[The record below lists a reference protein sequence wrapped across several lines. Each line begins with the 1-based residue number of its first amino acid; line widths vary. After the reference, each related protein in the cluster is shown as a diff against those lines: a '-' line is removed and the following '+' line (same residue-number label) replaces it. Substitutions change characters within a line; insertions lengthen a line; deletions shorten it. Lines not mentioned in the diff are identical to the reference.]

1 MNKLNNL
8 KVIRYFLDSSYFK
21 LGIISGLCFL
31 VDLSIFYFLILKIS
45 IFSANVI
52 SSSIAIILDYVI
64 ATRKV
69 FEDNYKRKFK
79 VVVFITYLIYSIF
92 LIYLSSYLVEV
103 FYRILGNA
111 IYSKFIVIPITFTL
125 YWLFYK
131 ILFNTKKL
139 K

>member
-1 MNKLNNL
+1 MNKLNKL

-45 IFSANVI
+45 VFSANVI

-79 VVVFITYLIYSIF
+79 VVVFATYLIYSIF

-139 K
+139 

>member
-1 MNKLNNL
+1 MNKLNKL

-79 VVVFITYLIYSIF
+79 VVVFATYLIYSIF

-131 ILFNTKKL
+131 ILFNTKKS
-139 K
+139 

>member
-1 MNKLNNL
+1 MNKLNKL

-79 VVVFITYLIYSIF
+79 VVVFATYLIYSIF

-139 K
+139 

>member
-79 VVVFITYLIYSIF
+79 VVVFATYLIYSIF

-131 ILFNTKKL
+131 ILFNTKKS
-139 K
+139 

>member
-1 MNKLNNL
+1 MNKLNKL
-8 KVIRYFLDSSYFK
+8 KGIRYFLYSSYFK

-45 IFSANVI
+45 VFSANVI
-52 SSSIAIILDYVI
+52 SSSIAIILDYLI
-64 ATRKV
+64 ATRNV
-69 FEDNYKRKFK
+69 FENNYKRKFK
-79 VVVFITYLIYSIF
+79 AVVFVIYLVYSIF
-92 LIYLSSYLVEV
+92 LIYLSSYLVEF

-139 K
+139 

>member
-1 MNKLNNL
+1 MNKLNKL
-8 KVIRYFLDSSYFK
+8 KGIRYFLDSSYCK
-21 LGIISGLCFL
+21 LGIISGICFL

-45 IFSANVI
+45 VFSANVI
-52 SSSIAIILDYVI
+52 SSSIAIILDYLI
-64 ATRKV
+64 ATRNV
-69 FEDNYKRKFK
+69 FENNYKRKFK
-79 VVVFITYLIYSIF
+79 AVVFVIYLVYSIF
-92 LIYLSSYLVEV
+92 LIYLSSYLVDF

-139 K
+139 

>member
-1 MNKLNNL
+1 MNKLNKL

-131 ILFNTKKL
+131 ILFNTKKS
-139 K
+139 

>member
-1 MNKLNNL
+1 MNKLNKL
-8 KVIRYFLDSSYFK
+8 KGIRYFLVSSYCK
-21 LGIISGLCFL
+21 LGIISGLCFF

-45 IFSANVI
+45 VFSANVI
-52 SSSIAIILDYVI
+52 SSSIAIILDYLI
-64 ATRKV
+64 ATRNV
-69 FEDNYKRKFK
+69 FENNYKRKFK
-79 VVVFITYLIYSIF
+79 AVVFVIYLVYSIF
-92 LIYLSSYLVEV
+92 LIYLSSYLVDF

-139 K
+139 

>member
-21 LGIISGLCFL
+21 LGIISGLCFI

-52 SSSIAIILDYVI
+52 SSSIAIILDYII

-139 K
+139 

>member
-1 MNKLNNL
+1 MNKHNKL